1 MTYESQNFFVF
12 SVDFGGTLPHDL
24 HPMNNETLT
33 LEETETQAPK
43 LLDLRV
49 CAGKEIELADV
60 AAAQTPEPT
69 DRWQPIPHVRLI
81 EHLHNAI
88 DENPNLEIVNESHTL
103 ARYGLR
109 YFGLFQIRGLSRRHG
124 DDVGTVF
131 GLRNSHDRSCRAGIM
146 AGDAPFACTNMI
158 FNNEIVLGRR
168 HTTHIERDLPNL
180 IARAVGQLCELWGK
194 QDDRIDVYREVEID
208 DRVAHDLI
216 VRGFRHGACS
226 KTQIADIA
234 EQWHSPEHE
243 EFSGR
248 TLWSLQNAFTNVYR
262 GNLVQTPKR
271 SEALNGLLDT
281 FARHAMPKSEE
292 FLPAVEVD
300 VEEEDN

>member
-1 MTYESQNFFVF
+1 
-12 SVDFGGTLPHDL
+12 
-24 HPMNNETLT
+24 MNNAMLTLT
-33 LEETETQAPK
+33 DNEVAPVAEPKTVEEPK

-49 CAGKEIELADV
+49 CAGGENSLEEI

-69 DRWQPIPHVRLI
+69 DRWRPIPHVRLV
-81 EHLHNAI
+81 ELLHNTI
-88 DENPNLEIVNESHTL
+88 DNHPDLEIVNESHTL

-109 YFGLFQIRGLSRRHG
+109 YFGLFQVRGLSRRHG

-158 FNNEIVLGRR
+158 FNNEVVLGRR

-180 IARAVGQLCELWGK
+180 IARAVGQLCELWGQ
-194 QDDRIDVYREVEID
+194 QDNRIDVYREVEID
-208 DRVAHDLI
+208 DRTAHDLI
-216 VRGFRHGACS
+216 VRGFRAGACS

-234 EQWHSPEHE
+234 EQWHKPEHE
-243 EFSGR
+243 EFSAR
-248 TLWSLQNAFTNVYR
+248 SLWSLQNAFTNVYR

-271 SEALNGLLDT
+271 SESLYGILDT
-281 FARHAMPKSEE
+281 FARHAMPESEE
-292 FLPAVEVD
+292 FLRPIEVEVG
-300 VEEEDN
+300 EQGDN